1 MATGLVRDMAL
12 AANFSSSSA
21 ASLARSSEFLSSI
34 TARLDALEDA
44 NSGEDLGTN
53 TVQRSLAQVVEL
65 ATQVV
70 HLVPFGPAGLARETL
85 CGWVFPDAEAE
96 LLNDL
101 SPHHR
106 ECDRCFQSNL
116 SESE

>member
-12 AANFSSSSA
+12 ASNFTSSSA

-34 TARLDALEDA
+34 SARLDALEDA

-85 CGWVFPDAEAE
+85 CGWVFPDEEAE
-96 LLNDL
+96 LLNNL
-101 SPHHR
+101 NPHHR